1 MYRIH
6 TTRCRICRD
15 VNLASVSCEGNRLE
29 KLCES
34 LGKGKATC
42 RVLFL
47 AALARSKSFQ
57 AARFPNAYH
66 RPESNQILPLPTDCK
81 SKVAPAWPPTCN
93 EWILV

>member
-15 VNLASVSCEGNRLE
+15 VNPASVSCD
-29 KLCES
+29 ES

-47 AALARSKSFQ
+47 AALARNKSFQ

-81 SKVAPAWPPTCN
+81 SKFAPA
-93 EWILV
+93 